1 MDDHRQ
7 THLVYCRTSLRNPA
21 HHAANIDNEKK
32 SHPARS
38 TQRPRRNGRPPKEAG
53 RSQEFAR
60 LLGLIQSP
68 GRNARLPRANARRD
82 RNRFPFH
89 RRLAITD
96 GGAFE
101 KIFAQERKDSAE
113 SFVLRGMHKL
123 MNNERSISPAIG
135 ANENTVLQCETSR
148 SRCEKTNRRLC
159 DL

>member
-101 KIFAQERKDSAE
+101 KIFAQERNDSTE
-113 SFVLRGMHKL
+113 TFVLRGVHEFV
-123 MNNERSISPAIG
+123 NNQGAISPAIG
-135 ANENTVLQCETSR
+135 ANENAVLQSKTLGSW
-148 SRCEKTNRRLC
+148 SEKANRRL
-159 DL
+159 